1 MSRLNEGQMEN
12 IKKERKEQIMRA
24 AIKVFAANGFKQ
36 TKVSLIAKEAGIS
49 HGLVYHYFNSTEE
62 VLYESLEW
70 AVRLDETRKYLN
82 ELSESP
88 LSPLEKI
95 RKFTKF
101 ALLSSDSLS
110 NDLFR
115 LLQHLK
121 EMEEIP
127 DQILEFTKSLE
138 TFYIE
143 FFIPIFIE
151 GQKTGEII
159 EEEPEL
165 LVGIFLTIISG
176 VMADDV
182 EFWHED
188 IDRKV
193 AIFLRM
199 IAVH

>member
-49 HGLVYHYFNSTEE
+49 HGLVYHYFNSKEE

-127 DQILEFTKSLE
+127 DQIIEFTKSLE

>member
-49 HGLVYHYFNSTEE
+49 HGLVYHYFNSKEE

-127 DQILEFTKSLE
+127 DQILEFSKSLE

>member
-49 HGLVYHYFNSTEE
+49 HGLVYHYFNSKEE